1 MNKMVLPL
9 AATLTMMSGGAMAH
23 DGEEGG
29 GHLIPHHIAAGLGIE
44 GGVTWFLQGTDG
56 NDNGTGDALDLTYTF
71 DLSVEARVSNS
82 GKVVAAFEAGNG
94 NGVDARLGSLS
105 TANYDAFV
113 TDTFATDQASGVT
126 DINSPNLSQLYYE
139 GEYLDGRL
147 VVDFGKLDVHS
158 MYDDNAYANDETDQ
172 FLSAIFTRSPGT
184 SFSELDRYY
193 APGVAASFAA
203 GEQLD
208 LTFILANGNGAGFDA
223 FGNRPYGVVQANV
236 KPVFGG
242 LDGNYRFYVIQ
253 DQRRYHKI
261 AGASVDTG
269 GNISGTVSSNT
280 AWGVSFD
287 QALPGEVGV
296 FARYSNQKND
306 LAENS
311 VESVWSLGASAS
323 GANWGREDDAI
334 GLGYGQLKVNNDP
347 FIKSQMGVTNQD
359 DESHVELYYKL
370 GFSDHFTLTPDIQVI
385 TNNSGNADS
394 ATVTVYGVRG
404 QLSF

>member
-1 MNKMVLPL
+1 MRKMVLPFV
-9 AATLTMMSGGAMAH
+9 ATLAITSGGAMAH
-23 DGEEGG
+23 EGEEDG
-29 GHLIPHHIAAGLGIE
+29 GHLISHHVAGLGIE

-56 NDNGTGDALDLTYTF
+56 NDNGAGDALDLTYSF
-71 DLSVEARVSNS
+71 DLSLEARVSNE

-94 NGVDARLGSLS
+94 NGVDGRLSSLS

-113 TDTFATDQASGVT
+113 TDTFADATHSGVT
-126 DINSPNLSQLYYE
+126 DINSPSLSQLYYE
-139 GEYLDGRL
+139 GEYMDGQL

-184 SFSELDRYY
+184 SYAELDRYY
-193 APGVAASFAA
+193 APGMAVGVAAD
-203 GEQLD
+203 EHLD
-208 LTFILANGNGAGFDA
+208 LMFILANGNGAGFDS

-236 KPVFGG
+236 KPGFGG

-253 DQRRYHKI
+253 DQRRFHKI
-261 AGASVDTG
+261 AGASVDVG

-280 AWGVSFD
+280 AWGISFD
-287 QALPGEVGV
+287 QALPGEIGL

-306 LAENS
+306 LAENT
-311 VESVWSLGASAS
+311 VESVWSVGASAS
-323 GANWGREDDAI
+323 GANWGREDDVI
-334 GLGYGQLKVNNDP
+334 GLGYGQINVNNDP
-347 FIKSQMGVTNQD
+347 FIKTQMGVTNQD
-359 DESHVELYYKL
+359 DESHAELYYKL

-394 ATVTVYGVRG
+394 ASVTVYGVRG